1 MMSLGFSKNDA
12 ANGRETDDVNMDA
25 LSLFPS
31 TFGVWKKNILS
42 IYIYIYRYIIHKQN
56 ICQNYG
62 VCVCVEM
69 IRRIRR

>member
-42 IYIYIYRYIIHKQN
+42 LYIYIDTLYINKIYVR
-56 ICQNYG
+56 IT
-62 VCVCVEM
+62 VCVCVL
-69 IRRIRR
+69 R